1 MRRHN
6 LFGKVRV
13 RRLQKHCEGLRV
25 ALIARVKELSEK
37 RYTDRYISYGDTNIV
52 RINVKAKS

>member
-37 RYTDRYISYGDTNIV
+37 RLRTATLATATLIWY
-52 RINVKAKS
+52 A